1 MPRLR
6 NSQSMIL
13 FKVEQ
18 TSAICKAAEFFD
30 DLRSQSRAADNLRL
44 RVVPAETE
52 THGRTGTP
60 FVKPHRRQHVT
71 RLHRRRGARASRA
84 HRHAVQIHVIQKRRV
99 VDPFKTKIDNGRRQF
114 SPSPL
119 SVAAG
124 TLANISFKNSFLS
137 AAIFALFSAIPFT
150 FFSYAAASPPRR
162 AR

>member
-1 MPRLR
+1 MPWLR

-99 VDPFKTKIDNGRRQF
+99 VDPFKTKIDNGRQ
-114 SPSPL
+114 
-119 SVAAG
+119 
-124 TLANISFKNSFLS
+124 
-137 AAIFALFSAIPFT
+137 AIFPVAVERRGGNFGKY
-150 FFSYAAASPPRR
+150 FFQKQLLQPHYRLAW
-162 AR
+162 